1 MNWGN
6 LPASMDPQDL
16 AEVGCVM
23 TAVTLGRRG
32 LLRFAGLLSGAVAAG
47 ASGWVLA
54 TPVAAEADAAA
65 SETIANLSLNE
76 NPWGPSPRAQQA
88 MLRNIASNHRYA
100 GAETQALIRKIAELE
115 NVSPDTIVLAPGS
128 SPLLRILG
136 DQFATDLP
144 GGELITATATFEVLF
159 RAFAARGGDVVHVPL
174 DDQLRFDLDAMASR
188 IGSRTAG
195 IYVCNP
201 NNPTGTALSVD
212 ALRAFATE
220 AARTAPVFIDEA
232 YVDMMDDWPRSSC
245 MDLARAGHD
254 VVICRTLS
262 KLHGLAGA
270 RIGFAV
276 MRKERAD
283 RVRAAARSGGLPRM
297 GVVAALASLDDE
309 AFVTEARQR
318 LRAGRL
324 ALERVVAEA
333 GLEYA
338 HGSQANY
345 VYVNTGMPNERFV
358 GLMAEQNVLV
368 VRRSFQGYD
377 NWNRICVGTDAEIE
391 HCRRALAR
399 VLAA

>member
-1 MNWGN
+1 
-6 LPASMDPQDL
+6 
-16 AEVGCVM
+16 M
-23 TAVTLGRRG
+23 TGMTLGRRG
-32 LLRFAGLLSGAVAAG
+32 LLRFAGALSGAVATG

-54 TPVAAEADAAA
+54 TPAAAKADVAA

-76 NPWGPSPRAQQA
+76 NPWGPSPRAQRA
-88 MLRNIASNHRYA
+88 MLENIASNHRYA
-100 GAETQALIRKIAELE
+100 GAETQALTQKIAELE
-115 NVSPDTIVLAPGS
+115 NVSPDTIVLGPGS
-128 SPLLRILG
+128 SPLLRIMG

-159 RAFAARGGDVVHVPL
+159 RAFEARGGKVVHVPL
-174 DDQLRFDLDAMASR
+174 DDELRFDLDAMTAR
-188 IGSRTAG
+188 LGSSTAG
-195 IYVCNP
+195 VYVCNP
-201 NNPTGTALSVD
+201 NNPTGTALPSDV
-212 ALRAFATE
+212 LRSFATE
-220 AARTAPVFIDEA
+220 AAKAAPVFIDEA

-270 RIGFAV
+270 RIGYAV

-297 GVVAALASLDDE
+297 GVVAALASIDDE
-309 AFVTEARQR
+309 AFITESRRR

-324 ALERVVAEA
+324 ALERVMAEA

-338 HGSQANY
+338 HDSQANY
-345 VYVNTGMPNERFV
+345 LYVNTGMPNERFV
-358 GLMAEQNVLV
+358 ALMHKQNVLV

-391 HCRRALAR
+391 HCRRALAN